1 MSPPGKRLQLVRHA
15 KSSWDDDAISDI
27 DRPLSARGERAA
39 EALARHVAAMAERPG
54 LVLCSPARRTR
65 QTLAVVMDALGA
77 DVEVRVEPML
87 YGGGSEDVATL
98 LRGLPPATAAA
109 MVIGH
114 NPTLQDLALWLDGG
128 GDGEALARLRAK
140 FPTGALATLEL
151 TGGWDDLAAG
161 CAELTS
167 LWTPR

>member
-1 MSPPGKRLQLVRHA
+1 VSSPPRRLQLVRHA

-39 EALARHVAAMAERPG
+39 GALARHLAATAERPA

-65 QTLAVVMDALGA
+65 QTLAAVVDALGVG
-77 DVEVRVEPML
+77 VETRIESVL
-87 YGGGSEDVATL
+87 YGAGPEDVAAL
-98 LRGLPPATAAA
+98 LRGLPPTITAA

-114 NPTLQDLALWLDGG
+114 NPTLQDLALWLDGD
-128 GDGEALARLRAK
+128 GDGEALARIRAK
-140 FPTGALATLEL
+140 FPTGALATLAW
-151 TGGWDDLAAG
+151 TGGWDDLGAG
-161 CAELTS
+161 CAGLTS